1 MTLNAQRIALLLAVG
16 FAITTVACQQ
26 EAQQADEPATAAV
39 EAVPV
44 VVQEVLIGAG
54 KDDPSGVPKALT
66 PKDDVQLSL
75 KTNASSKS
83 ATLEVKLFEIGAGRL
98 VEQRNATIPP
108 NNLQPV
114 ALVFKS
120 ETGWNPGRYM
130 FEIKLDGKLI
140 EQRDFDIHDPESA
153 DPS

>member
-1 MTLNAQRIALLLAVG
+1 MPLNAQRLALLFASG
-16 FAITTVACQQ
+16 MAITTVACQQ
-26 EAQQADEPATAAV
+26 EAQKVGEPARATA

-54 KDDPSGVPKALT
+54 KDDPSGIPKPLT
-66 PKDDVQLSL
+66 PKDDLQLSL

-83 ATLEVKLFEIGAGRL
+83 ATVEVKLFEIGAGRL

-114 ALVFKS
+114 TLVFKS

-140 EQRDFDIHDPESA
+140 GQRDFDIHEPESA